1 MKRIFCLLIGIVL
14 LSCSCS
20 KSETTS
26 GYASNRHQYDK
37 ETRIEQNTDV
47 PISDMM
53 SRIIVPEG
61 EEFR

>member
-1 MKRIFCLLIGIVL
+1 MKKIFCLLIGIVL

-26 GYASNRHQYDK
+26 GNASNRHQYDK

>member
-1 MKRIFCLLIGIVL
+1 MKKIFCLLIGIVL

-37 ETRIEQNTDV
+37 ETRIEQNTE
-47 PISDMM
+47 PFPKKRTRKSEKKRNE
-53 SRIIVPEG
+53 S
-61 EEFR
+61 